1 MLKEPGVRLIE
12 TGLVLKEPGVIL
24 IETGVGSSVGVE
36 LSDPDVTK
44 VECNV
49 LVEEVKEYHLD
60 KLTANCSDLYRLETY
75 VAWIIAWGLM
85 VEDSWGLVV
94 DKEVRL
100 GRYDRVRSVRLRLKK
115 TEFERPIT

>member
-1 MLKEPGVRLIE
+1 MRLIETDPMLKEPGVRL
-12 TGLVLKEPGVIL
+12 T
-24 IETGVGSSVGVE
+24 ETGVRSSVGVE
-36 LSDPDVTK
+36 LSDPDVKK

-60 KLTANCSDLYRLETY
+60 KLIANCSDLYRLETY
-75 VAWIIAWGLM
+75 VAWIIAWSLM

-94 DKEVRL
+94 GKEVRL
-100 GRYDRVRSVRLRLKK
+100 GRDDMVRSVRLRLKK